1 MSKLCQCRHRVCFLV
16 GTPKGMHTIWFLLVS
31 FLVAYVCDSSSSTV
45 FLPPT
50 KLLRCLRDSCTL
62 SQMACL
68 AEYVSVMRRWLGDK
82 LLSRRHARVT
92 SKTINLEFERKSQ
105 VRCPIFVCNVDALA
119 SRRSQDVFY
128 KPPQW
133 DVLWRH
139 LAFCLVFRGP
149 GLFSSKAYN
158 RSKILSW
165 PWIFCAKPAL

>member
-1 MSKLCQCRHRVCFLV
+1 MGQVKVEQGIYLNTYLDCTNGSCPSSASVVTGCVFSSALLKECIQFL
-16 GTPKGMHTIWFLLVS
+16 PAS
-31 FLVAYVCDSSSSTV
+31 FLVAYVCDSSSSTG

-50 KLLRCLRDSCTL
+50 KLLRYLRDTCTL

-139 LAFCLVFRGP
+139 LAF
-149 GLFSSKAYN
+149 
-158 RSKILSW
+158 
-165 PWIFCAKPAL
+165 